1 MGTAQRS
8 QEMSTRQ
15 TFKTV
20 VFLIVIG
27 ILGLGYLLHK
37 HVNRT
42 FEDELYEMG
51 SDSDSPTSIY
61 MFHLLEKYSEEYDI
75 PKHILFNVAYLETGY
90 RGPFHW
96 NYNPYRTSVAGAQG
110 PMQIITRWSHKY
122 AGRRLTPKEL
132 REDLELNVSI
142 SCKMLVKLK
151 RMYKRWD
158 LALGYYNTGHPR
170 VNGYANYAAN
180 TLNYKSKWIQVKK
193 YELK

>member
-1 MGTAQRS
+1 
-8 QEMSTRQ
+8 MSSRQ

-20 VFLIVIG
+20 IFLIVVG
-27 ILGLGYLLHK
+27 ILGSGYLLHQ

-51 SDSDSPTSIY
+51 SDSNSPTSIY
-61 MFHLLEKYSEEYDI
+61 MYHLLEKKSDEYGI

-90 RGPFHW
+90 RGPFHS

-110 PMQIITRWSHKY
+110 PMQIITRWSHRY
-122 AGRRLTPKEL
+122 AGRRLSPKEL
-132 REDLELNVSI
+132 REDLELNITI

-158 LALGYYNTGHPR
+158 LALGFYNTGYPM
-170 VNGYANYAAN
+170 VNHYASYAAN
-180 TLNYKSKWIQVKK
+180 NLNYKSKWVQVKK